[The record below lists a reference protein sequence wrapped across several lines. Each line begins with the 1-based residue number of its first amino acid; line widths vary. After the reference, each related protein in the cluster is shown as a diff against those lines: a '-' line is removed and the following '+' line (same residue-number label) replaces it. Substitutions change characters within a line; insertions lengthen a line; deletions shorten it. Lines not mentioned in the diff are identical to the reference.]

1 MPWVRAP
8 SPAFLR
14 HMKYYFCDE
23 LNNVLSCFHDRIMSC
38 CSGQIGPVYYEAYR
52 GQKIDWNKFREIK
65 YKAFELL
72 NEKYIENSPCK
83 NCFFLRE
90 RKDTDVISPKFKLI
104 NVSHW
109 TQCNCGCIYC
119 ARMIDSKGEISHKA
133 QKSQYY
139 DFLPLLKELYKQE
152 LLDRENL
159 TAFIQGGDIS
169 VLKEFEPMVKEFL
182 KQGVKD
188 FYILSNNIKYQ
199 PVIKKLL
206 DKNMVHYV
214 TALDCAN
221 RELYYKLKRVD
232 KFNETVKNLR
242 RYAKSKH
249 KDKVHVKYII
259 IEHFNDN
266 KEEITDF
273 INLMCD
279 IGISAVEF
287 MIDNKYLLFTDLDK
301 TPLPAHYKE
310 LYLHFE
316 KLCKENNLNMVFW
329 DKTRYVINKYL
340 LEETQI

>member
-8 SPAFLR
+8 SPAFVVYN
-14 HMKYYFCDE
+14 MKYYFCDE

-38 CSGQIGPVYYEAYR
+38 CSGQIGPVYYEAYK
-52 GQKIDWNKFREIK
+52 GEKIDWNKFREIK

-72 NEKYIENSPCK
+72 NERDIEKSPCK

-90 RKDTDVISPKFKLI
+90 RKETDKISPTFNLI
-104 NVSHW
+104 NISHW
-109 TQCNCGCIYC
+109 THCNCGCIYC
-119 ARMIDSKGEISHKA
+119 ARMLDSKGEISDKP

-152 LLDRENL
+152 LLDRQNL

-182 KQGVKD
+182 KQGVKE

-199 PVIKKLL
+199 PIIKKLL
-206 DKNMVHYV
+206 DKDMVHYI
-214 TALDCAN
+214 TALDCAD

-232 KFNETVKNLR
+232 KFNDTINNLKK
-242 RYAKSKH
+242 YAKSKNSS
-249 KDKVHVKYII
+249 KIHVKYIL
-259 IEHFNDN
+259 IEHINDN
-266 KEEITDF
+266 KEEITKF
-273 INLMCD
+273 IKLMKK

-301 TPLPAHYKE
+301 TPLPAHYKD

-316 KLCKENNLNMVFW
+316 KLCKENNINMIFW
-329 DKTRYVINKYL
+329 ERTKYTVDKYL
-340 LEETQI
+340 LGKI